1 MIEVAAPQVPRPELQ
16 QKLELLLSEH
26 FGTPRRI
33 CWLRRR
39 RSRYA
44 SSYIIENLEVE
55 LDRGKH
61 LRLIFKNMSADS
73 LLATA
78 RRVRPEFLYRPEREI
93 EIYLSVLDPKQF
105 GTATCYGAIEVPEL
119 ERYWLFLERINGPL
133 LWQVGRIE
141 QWCRAA
147 RWLAQLHSHFRRTRP
162 ESPKLPKCLLQYD
175 ETHYRRWIERAL
187 GSVERSQQPL
197 SKDLKT
203 KFKRLGRS
211 YDRVVTRLLSVAKTL
226 IHGEFYPSNVI
237 LRAQGNGKRICPID
251 WEVAA
256 IGPGVIDLAA
266 LTSGKWSLDQKRI
279 LVQAYHSAL
288 GPEPG
293 GGPSIQELLELVDY
307 CQIHLAVQWL
317 GWASDW
323 SPPQS
328 HAQDWLAEAVAL
340 SERWR
345 IIE

>member
-1 MIEVAAPQVPRPELQ
+1 MNEVAAPRIANAELQ
-16 QKLELLLSEH
+16 QQLEPLLSTH
-26 FGTPRRI
+26 FGTARRI
-33 CWLRRR
+33 RSMRRR

-44 SSYIIENLEVE
+44 SSYVIENLEVE

-61 LRLIFKNMSADS
+61 LSLVFKNMSADS

-78 RRVRPEFLYRPEREI
+78 RRVRPEFLYQPDREI
-93 EIYLSVLDPKQF
+93 EIYRSVLDPKQF
-105 GTATCYGAIEVPEL
+105 GTATCYGAIQIPEL

-147 RWLAQLHSHFRRTRP
+147 RWLAQLHSHFRRTRTHSP
-162 ESPKLPKCLLQYD
+162 ELPKCLLQYN
-175 ETHYRRWIERAL
+175 EAHYQRWLERAL
-187 GSVERSQQPL
+187 AFVQRSVQPL
-197 SKDLKT
+197 SNDLKI
-203 KFKRLGRS
+203 KFKRLGRK
-211 YDRVVTRLLSVAKTL
+211 YDRIVNRLLSLPQTL

-237 LRAQGNGKRICPID
+237 LRGQGLAKRICPID

-256 IGPGVIDLAA
+256 VGPGVIDLAA
-266 LTSGKWSLDQKRI
+266 LTSGNWSLDQKRI
-279 LVQAYHSAL
+279 LVEAYHAAL
-288 GPEPG
+288 NAEPDGP
-293 GGPSIQELLELVDY
+293 PSIEELLEIVDY

-328 HAQDWLAEAVAL
+328 HAQDWLAEAVGL
-340 SERWR
+340 GERLGV
-345 IIE
+345 IE